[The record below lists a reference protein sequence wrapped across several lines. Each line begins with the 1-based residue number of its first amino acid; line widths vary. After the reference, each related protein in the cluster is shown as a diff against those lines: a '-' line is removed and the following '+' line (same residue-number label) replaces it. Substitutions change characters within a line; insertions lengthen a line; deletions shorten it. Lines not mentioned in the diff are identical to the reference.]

1 MDDVLAFSPTW
12 LSQRESYEGS
22 HVLLHVGLDQ
32 LNLGLL
38 VLIFQG
44 QVWGDM
50 EALLSSPQTW
60 CYVLGTPELQLLE
73 EVHKHPSTE
82 LALLEGAVGQ

>member
-12 LSQRESYEGS
+12 LSQRELYEGS

-50 EALLSSPQTW
+50 
-60 CYVLGTPELQLLE
+60 
-73 EVHKHPSTE
+73 
-82 LALLEGAVGQ
+82 